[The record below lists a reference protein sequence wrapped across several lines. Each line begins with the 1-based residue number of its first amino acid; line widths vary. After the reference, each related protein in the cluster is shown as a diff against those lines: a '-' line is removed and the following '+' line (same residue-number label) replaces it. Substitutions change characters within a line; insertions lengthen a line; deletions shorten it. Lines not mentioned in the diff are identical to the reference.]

1 MKDQAYFKEMLQRL
15 GPASDEEGWLVRRQI
30 AAALVT
36 WAARPFL
43 GEALLCDP
51 INGRIAER
59 ELLRIEEAL
68 KAEIAGSEFKV
79 VVESEESSHLSLNL
93 LPHSFVHP
101 LERALQEQDLQKR
114 VQAALAAPAYSHEG
128 QD

>member
-1 MKDQAYFKEMLQRL
+1 MRDQEYFKEMLLRL

-36 WAARPFL
+36 WAVRPYL
-43 GEALLCDP
+43 NQWLRCDP
-51 INGRIAER
+51 TTGRTTDQ
-59 ELLRIEEAL
+59 ELARIRAALRV
-68 KAEIAGSEFKV
+68 EIAGSEFDV
-79 VVESEESSHLSLNL
+79 VVEDDQTSRLFIDL

-101 LERALQEQDLQKR
+101 LERALREYDLRQR
-114 VQAALAAPAYSHEG
+114 VEAAVNAPAYSHEG

>member
-1 MKDQAYFKEMLQRL
+1 MKDQAYFKEMLQHL

-30 AAALVT
+30 AAVLVT
-36 WAARPFL
+36 WAARSFL

-51 INGRIAER
+51 ITGRIAEK
-59 ELLRIEEAL
+59 ELIRIGEAL

-79 VVESEESSHLSLNL
+79 VVEAEESSRLSLDL

-101 LERALQEQDLQKR
+101 LERALQEVKQQKR
-114 VQAALAAPAYSHEG
+114 VQEFLAKPAYSFEE

>member
-1 MKDQAYFKEMLQRL
+1 MKDQAYFKEMLQHL
-15 GPASDEEGWLVRRQI
+15 GPASDEAGWLVRRQI

-36 WAARPFL
+36 WAARPFFD
-43 GEALLCDP
+43 GALLCDP
-51 INGRIAER
+51 ITGRITER
-59 ELLRIEEAL
+59 ELLRIGEAL

-79 VVESEESSHLSLNL
+79 VVEAAESSRISIDL

-101 LERALQEQDLQKR
+101 LERALQEQDLQQR
-114 VQAALAAPAYSHEG
+114 VQAALAVPAYSHEG